1 MEEVTRDLQVLSE
14 PVRVRLLAVLHEA
27 ELGVGELCRVLQLP
41 QSTVSRHLK
50 ALRVAGWIWRRT
62 EGTSSLYGA
71 APEQIDEVG
80 QRLWEVVGGAFGS
93 TLQATEDR
101 ARLDAALAAREGS
114 FFGRMHAGW
123 DELRR
128 DLFGDTFLLPA
139 LTALLSEELVVAD
152 LGCGTGP
159 ALAALA
165 PAVRRVVGV
174 DREPRMLAAA
184 AARTEAFGNVELRP
198 GGLADLPLDDGQV
211 DAALCILVLHHVI
224 DLPGAFQEIHRI
236 LRPGGRLVVVD
247 MIAHDRRDW
256 RRTMGHRHLGFARAA
271 LEGCGRASELEL
283 RRWAP
288 LPPAPEA
295 QGPPLFIAVF
305 SRSAQ

>member
-1 MEEVTRDLQVLSE
+1 MEDVVRDLNVLSE

-50 ALRVAGWIWRRT
+50 ALKVAGWIWRRT

-71 APEQIDEVG
+71 DPEQIDEVG
-80 QRLWEVVGGAFGS
+80 QRLWEVVGAAFAA

-101 ARLDAALAAREGS
+101 ARLDAALAARQGS

-123 DELRR
+123 DDLRR
-128 DLFGDTFLLPA
+128 ELFGDAFLLPA
-139 LTALLSEELVVAD
+139 LTALLSDELVVAD

-184 AARTEAFGNVELRP
+184 AARTRAFDNVELRP
-198 GGLADLPLDDGQV
+198 GGLAQLPLEPEEV
-211 DAALCILVLHHVI
+211 DAALCILVLHHVA
-224 DLPGAFQEIHRI
+224 DLQRAFQEIHRI

-247 MIAHDRRDW
+247 MIAHDRQDW
-256 RRTMGHRHLGFARAA
+256 RHSMGHRHLGFARDT
-271 LEGCGRASELEL
+271 LEAQAQAGGLAL

-288 LPPAPEA
+288 LPPTPEA
-295 QGPPLFIAVF
+295 AGPPLFVAVF
-305 SRSAQ
+305 ARPAR